1 MKYTQDRVN
10 DRSQPERS
18 RNRKLIEH
26 PSTAVERPPINRW
39 KVMEGEAKVPAS
51 PPEVMLGAS
60 HLNVPFIHHGSSSR
74 ILSIR
79 SFRLLVTPQFQTLCL
94 TAVTVS
100 VHYITR
106 CTTGEGCA

>member
-39 KVMEGEAKVPAS
+39 KVMDGEAKVPAS

-60 HLNVPFIHHGSSSR
+60 RLNVPFMHHGSSSR
-74 ILSIR
+74 IVSIR
-79 SFRLLVTPQFQTLCL
+79 SFRLQRPNDAAISNIVLDGCNSKCTL
-94 TAVTVS
+94 
-100 VHYITR
+100 YF
-106 CTTGEGCA
+106 

>member
-1 MKYTQDRVN
+1 
-10 DRSQPERS
+10 
-18 RNRKLIEH
+18 
-26 PSTAVERPPINRW
+26 
-39 KVMEGEAKVPAS
+39 MEGEAKVPAS

-79 SFRLLVTPQFQTLCL
+79 SFRLLVTSQFQTLCL

-106 CTTGEGCA
+106 CTTGEGCADVNHTEVESSTAFGFGRVDTRRVCLN